1 MFRKIDDDCKIKQIE
16 YLYWSLIILYP
27 FRYSLRAREKA
38 SNIQQLQKEKCLICG
53 KIQNNGIL
61 AQFRICQPSRGSSNF
76 PSRLSFHKN
85 CSFWEKKTVYLM
97 QTCTETVNKTCLG
110 GILSYLYLFV
120 LPYFLQ
126 DCRDFRF
133 KVCHELNGVFKLTD
147 QNQTF

>member
-1 MFRKIDDDCKIKQIE
+1 MFIKIDDDCKITQIE
-16 YLYWSLIILYP
+16 YPYWPLIISYP
-27 FRYSLRAREKA
+27 FRSSLGAREKP

-61 AQFRICQPSRGSSNF
+61 EQFRICQPSRASSNF

-85 CSFWEKKTVYLM
+85 CSFWEKKILYLM
-97 QTCTETVNKTCLG
+97 QTCTKTVNKTCLG

-126 DCRDFRF
+126 DFRFRDFRS
-133 KVCHELNGVFKLTD
+133 KVCHELNGVFK
-147 QNQTF
+147 